1 MPNELFL
8 TTRQT
13 IKIRNAFADNISIDA
28 KLSKAQIFKIIQS
41 CGSFGSWFGNLGKKA
56 LKNIAVP
63 LARDNLPGLV
73 SNLTL
78 IINKCEKKKLEKKLS
93 EQEKIILFISN
104 ENMNDITKIIKSLED
119 SGVLIDGVTETVKHE
134 IKKQEGKFLGPLA
147 VSLVHLVISLVVK
160 GISRREVRR
169 AGRGYGNK
177 HI

>member
-1 MPNELFL
+1 MFL

-56 LKNIAVP
+56 LTNIAVP

-78 IINKCEKKKLEKKLS
+78 IINKCEKKKWKRNCQSRKKLFYLFRM
-93 EQEKIILFISN
+93 KI
-104 ENMNDITKIIKSLED
+104 
-119 SGVLIDGVTETVKHE
+119 
-134 IKKQEGKFLGPLA
+134 
-147 VSLVHLVISLVVK
+147 
-160 GISRREVRR
+160 
-169 AGRGYGNK
+169 
-177 HI
+177 